1 MTSNQST
8 ILHCLRLNVANA
20 PHARKREFAQERL
33 AEYEREL
40 AKKWKPKMDNPF
52 TRFEKKLTDNPHD

>member
-1 MTSNQST
+1 MTSNQAT

-40 AKKWKPKMDNPF
+40 VKKWKPKMDNPF
-52 TRFEKKLTDNPHD
+52 TRFEKKLTDHSHD